1 MQIQRVS
8 ALLLCVLLLFAALGC
23 GGSPT
28 EQAGGYQVTD
38 AEGRVVMFEEKPV
51 RVLNYALWL
60 DDIVLGLVPP
70 ERLVGMD
77 NLFNRRDYTNSGTYR
92 VRVHS

>member
-1 MQIQRVS
+1 MRVLVGVL
-8 ALLLCVLLLFAALGC
+8 ALVFVLAALGY
-23 GGSPT
+23 GAAPAGQS
-28 EQAGGYQVTD
+28 GGYSVTD
-38 AEGRVVMFEEKPV
+38 AEGRTVTFAEKPV

>member
-1 MQIQRVS
+1 MRMLVG
-8 ALLLCVLLLFAALGC
+8 ALALMLMLAALGC
-23 GGSPT
+23 GAAPT
-28 EQAGGYQVTD
+28 GQSGGYAVTD
-38 AEGRVVMFEEKPV
+38 AEGRTVAFAEKPV

-77 NLFNRRDYTNSGTYR
+77 NLFNRCDYTNSGTYR

>member
-1 MQIQRVS
+1 MRMLVG
-8 ALLLCVLLLFAALGC
+8 ALALMLMLAALGC
-23 GGSPT
+23 GAAPAG
-28 EQAGGYQVTD
+28 QLGGYAVTD
-38 AEGRVVMFEEKPV
+38 AEGRTVAFAEKPV